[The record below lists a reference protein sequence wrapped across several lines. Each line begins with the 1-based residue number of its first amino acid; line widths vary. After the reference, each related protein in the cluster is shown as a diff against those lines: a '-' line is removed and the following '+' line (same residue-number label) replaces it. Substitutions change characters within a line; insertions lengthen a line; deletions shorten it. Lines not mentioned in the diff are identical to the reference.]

1 LAEKE
6 QIIRK
11 SGLLEYYKVEERF
24 ENVGGLGNLKRWL
37 RKRANAFTTKARDF
51 GLPEPKGVLLI
62 GVPGC
67 GKSLTAKAVSA
78 LWGMPLLRLDMGS
91 VFGKYIGESEFN
103 IRKAIKVTESISP
116 AILWIDEIE
125 KGLSGAAG
133 DNTGTSN
140 RVFGT
145 LLTWMQEKK
154 KPVFV
159 IATANDVSL
168 LPPELLR
175 KVRFDE
181 IFFIDLPE
189 TRERQEIFEIH
200 LRIRNRNP
208 EKFDLPSLA
217 EMSQGFSGSEIE
229 QVVISSLYDAFEEG
243 RDIVTEDVK
252 RNIEN
257 AVPLSQTMKE
267 KIEALRE
274 WAWGRTRNAS

>member
-1 LAEKE
+1 MAEKE